1 MEFIMQNKK
10 CSEVDSSV
18 GEERQALIN
27 SKQTDKMKHLFG
39 FNGSDILSFNKFV
52 SLLYTP
58 KDPSSL
64 GYLRIVFGMHNST

>member
-1 MEFIMQNKK
+1 MQSKK
-10 CSEVDSSV
+10 CGEVNSSV
-18 GEERQALIN
+18 GEERQALIT
-27 SKQTDKMKHLFG
+27 SKQTESTDKMKPLFG
-39 FNGSDILSFNKFV
+39 FNVSDILSFNKFV